1 MLHDGADDSNRF
13 LECSAER
20 GFLPAP
26 GVPLHTEA
34 VGVGAQACKS
44 NTIIVL
50 SGLFKADWL
59 RSTGN
64 QIITARANVHAGGE
78 LVGLKKLDELGLS
91 GTHRVVGRPLKVPVV
106 GVQHSQIRILQVHY
120 PIRVKVWSKF

>member
-1 MLHDGADDSNRF
+1 MLHDGADGSNRF

-20 GFLPAP
+20 GFLPAA

-34 VGVGAQACKS
+34 IEVGAQACKS

-50 SGLFKADWL
+50 SGLIRADWL

-64 QIITARANVHAGGE
+64 QMITARANAHAGGE

-91 GTHRVVGRPLKVPVV
+91 GTHRVVHGLSLPGAGPGRSSGRGEPRCR
-106 GVQHSQIRILQVHY
+106 STAR
-120 PIRVKVWSKF
+120 

>member
-78 LVGLKKLDELGLS
+78 LVGLGKLDELGLS
-91 GTHRVVGRPLKVPVV
+91 GTHRVIHGLSLPGASPGRSSGRGEPC
-106 GVQHSQIRILQVHY
+106 GRSSAR
-120 PIRVKVWSKF
+120 